1 MREDFGADDSKIGLK
16 SSVAQATWQK
26 IVLSRLNRAKDKR
39 DGALLRWD
47 GAKECS
53 VANATEDFY
62 AIFESEF
69 ASDRFS
75 GAPEDRY
82 NAQKCSVAQAVEHF
96 RARERRSMCQFR
108 FDAPLSIANFDATG

>member
-26 IVLSRLNRAKDKR
+26 FVLSHWNRSKDKR
-39 DGALLRWD
+39 DGV
-47 GAKECS
+47 KECS
-53 VANATEDFY
+53 VANATEDFH

-69 ASDRFS
+69 VSDGWS

-82 NAQKCSVAQAVEHF
+82 NAQKCCVAQAVEHF
-96 RARERRSMCQFR
+96 RARERRSVCQFR
-108 FDAPLSIANFDATG
+108 FKAPLSIANFYATG

>member
-39 DGALLRWD
+39 A

-53 VANATEDFY
+53 VANATEDFH

-69 ASDRFS
+69 VSDGYS

-82 NAQKCSVAQAVEHF
+82 NAQKCCVAQAVEHF

>member
-39 DGALLRWD
+39 DGA
-47 GAKECS
+47 KECS
-53 VANATEDFY
+53 VANATEDFH

-69 ASDRFS
+69 VSHGCS

-82 NAQKCSVAQAVEHF
+82 NAQKCCVAQAVEHF

-108 FDAPLSIANFDATG
+108 FKAPLSIANFDGVRDA

>member
-1 MREDFGADDSKIGLK
+1 MREKCAGDDSKFGLK

-26 IVLSRLNRAKDKR
+26 FVLSHWNRAKDKR

-53 VANATEDFY
+53 VANATEDFH

-69 ASDRFS
+69 VSDGCS

-82 NAQKCSVAQAVEHF
+82 NAQKCCVAQAVEHF
-96 RARERRSMCQFR
+96 RARERRSVCQFR
-108 FDAPLSIANFDATG
+108 FKAPLSIANFDATG